1 MKKNISINI
10 SGIIFHIEEDG
21 YERLKEYL
29 ESINKYFSTF
39 DGSNEIIADIESR
52 IAEIFLSKL
61 TEDKQVITLED
72 VTSLIATMGGIQDFQ
87 AVEEEVVATAIE
99 DTEEEIIEEET
110 IEEEHEEAK
119 GSAAHEPKKK
129 LYRDKKRRLL
139 GGVAAGIAYY
149 FSIDPLWIRLIFIVL
164 LFDVFITFAIGG
176 IVIIG
181 YIVLWIVLPE
191 SDTLEEDKKL
201 KKIYRN
207 PQGRVIGGVANGIA
221 AYFDIDVA
229 LVRVLFVLS
238 ILLGGSGLIAY
249 IVLWVILPEARSIT
263 DKVQM
268 KGEAVT
274 LENIESNIKSTQ
286 EAKAHPKEESV
297 IVKILLFP
305 FRLIAIILTGLGKAL
320 GPMLKFIL
328 EFIRVI
334 VGVALTIAGL
344 SVLFSV
350 LITGSVY
357 LGLMAGTDVVH
368 FGSFPIELIH
378 DTISPIGFIAGM
390 IVVGIPALAIMFLGL
405 SIASKTRIPNATVGW
420 AMFALWLVG
429 IIGLS
434 FTLPSVIHEFSNE
447 GEYTTTTYYQ
457 VDTSQLVLD
466 INETGYDEYAD
477 VRVKLRGYDGD
488 QIKLVQD
495 FSARGTT
502 TKEAIENAKE
512 IRYSIVQQDSVL
524 VFDSNIDF
532 GSVTRF
538 RDQDLLMTLYIPF
551 GQTFIMKNDFDN
563 LIYYSFGY
571 QGFSSSQIIGN
582 TWMFNPTGLECVT
595 CTNYS
600 SSNEKRRELY
610 EDLYDD
616 NLRPLNN
623 DVTYDYVDFNELR
636 ISGPYEVNIVRGEKY
651 RIVLNGHE
659 QYLENA
665 EVSQDGNSISIRYN
679 DGDDLDLHRY
689 NRKVTVKIMCP
700 NLNDVRLLG
709 ATSGNISGFEEDEL
723 YIRLDGA
730 SEIDLDVDV
739 YSLDVRLSGAAE
751 LDITGA
757 GKELNANIST
767 ASFLNTYNYKAE
779 NVTLKA
785 SGASKARVY
794 ASEELKINASLVSE
808 VKYRGGAKVST
819 IKSSSFSRIKE
830 D

>member
-29 ESINKYFSTF
+29 ESINKYFSSF
-39 DGSNEIIADIESR
+39 DGSSEIIADIESR

-61 TEDKQVITLED
+61 NEEKQVITFDD
-72 VTSLIATMGGIQDFQ
+72 VTSLITTMGGIQDFQ
-87 AVEEEVVATAIE
+87 AVEEEIAPPTIE
-99 DTEEEIIEEET
+99 DTEEQIEDEEEET
-110 IEEEHEEAK
+110 EAA
-119 GSAAHEPKKK
+119 GATAEPKKK
-129 LYRDKKRRLL
+129 LYRDKKRRLI
-139 GGVAAGIAYY
+139 GGVASGIAYY

-164 LFDVFITFAIGG
+164 LFDVFLTFSLSAIVL
-176 IVIIG
+176 IA
-181 YIVLWIVLPE
+181 YIVLWIVVPE

-221 AYFDIDVA
+221 AYFDVDVA
-229 LVRVLFVLS
+229 IIRILFVLG

-249 IVLWVILPEARSIT
+249 IVLWIILPEAKSIT

-268 KGEAVT
+268 KGEEVT

-286 EAKAHPKEESV
+286 EAKANPKEESV

-305 FRLIAIILTGLGKAL
+305 FRLIAIILSGLGKAL
-320 GPMLKFIL
+320 GPMLKFFL

-334 VGVALTIAGL
+334 LGVVLTIVGL

-350 LITGSVY
+350 LIIGSVY
-357 LGLMAGTDVVH
+357 LGLMAGSDVVH
-368 FGSFPIELIH
+368 LGTFPIELIH
-378 DTISPIGFIAGM
+378 ETISPFGFVAGM

-420 AMFALWLVG
+420 AMFALWIVG

-434 FTLPSVIHEFSNE
+434 FTLPSVIHEFRSE
-447 GEYTTTTYYQ
+447 GDYSVTTYYELT
-457 VDTSQLVLD
+457 DSQLVLD
-466 INETGYDEYAD
+466 INETGYDEYPD
-477 VRVKLRGYDGD
+477 VRVKLRGYDGE

-495 FSARGTT
+495 FSARGATK
-502 TKEAIENAKE
+502 KEAIDHAKE
-512 IRYSIVQQDSVL
+512 IRYNILQQDSVL

-532 GSVTRF
+532 GSVARF
-538 RDQDLLMTLYIPF
+538 RDQDLLMTMYIPY
-551 GQTFIMKNDFDN
+551 GQTFIMKNDFDD

-582 TWMFNPTGLECVT
+582 TWMFNPTGLECIT

-600 SSNEKRRELY
+600 SSNEKRREQYEELY
-610 EDLYDD
+610 ND
-616 NLRPLNN
+616 NLSPANN
-623 DVTYDYVDFNELR
+623 DTIYNFVDFNELR
-636 ISGPYEVNIVRGEKY
+636 ISGPYKVNIVRGEKY
-651 RIVLNGHE
+651 RVVLNGYE
-659 QYLENA
+659 QYLDKA
-665 EVSQDGNSISIRYN
+665 EVSQDGNSLSIRY
-679 DGDDLDLHRY
+679 DDDEDLDFNRY

-700 NLNDVRLLG
+700 NLSDARLLG
-709 ATSGNISGFEEDEL
+709 AISGNISGFEEDEL

-730 SEIDLDVDV
+730 SELDLDVDV
-739 YSLDVRLSGAAE
+739 YALDVRLSGAAE
-751 LDITGA
+751 LDITGS
-757 GKELNANIST
+757 GKEVNANIST
-767 ASFLNTYNYKAE
+767 ASFLNTYNYMAE

-785 SGASKARVY
+785 SGASKARIY
-794 ASEELKINASLVSE
+794 ASEELKIDASLVSE
-808 VKYRGGAKVST
+808 VKYRGGAKVSKV
-819 IKSSSFSRIKE
+819 KSSSFSNVRE

>member
-39 DGSNEIIADIESR
+39 DGSTEIIADIESR

-61 TEDKQVITLED
+61 SEDKQVINLED
-72 VTSLIATMGGIQDFQ
+72 VGALITTMGGIQDFQ
-87 AVEEEVVATAIE
+87 AVEEEVALPALEEPEEPKE
-99 DTEEEIIEEET
+99 D
-110 IEEEHEEAK
+110 EEHQDAEGPTAE
-119 GSAAHEPKKK
+119 EPKKK
-129 LYRDKKRRLL
+129 LYRDKKRRLI
-139 GGVAAGIAYY
+139 GGVASGIAHY
-149 FSIDPLWIRLIFIVL
+149 FSIDPLWIRLLFIVL
-164 LFDVFITFAIGG
+164 LFDVFLTFSISS
-176 IVIIG
+176 IVLIG
-181 YIVLWIVLPE
+181 YIILWIVIPD
-191 SDTLEEDKKL
+191 SDTLKEDKKL

-229 LVRVLFVLS
+229 LVRVLFVVA
-238 ILLGGSGLIAY
+238 IFLGGSGLIAY
-249 IVLWVILPEARSIT
+249 VVLWIILPEARSIT

-286 EAKAHPKEESV
+286 EAKANPKEESV

-334 VGVALTIAGL
+334 VGVALTITGL

-357 LGLMAGTDVVH
+357 LGLMAGSDVVH
-368 FGSFPIELIH
+368 WGTFPIELIH
-378 DTISPIGFIAGM
+378 DSISPIGFVAAM
-390 IVVGIPALAIMFLGL
+390 IVVGIPGLAIMFLGL

-434 FTLPSVIHEFSNE
+434 FTLPAVIQEYRNE

-457 VDTSQLVLD
+457 IEDSKLVLD
-466 INETGYDEYAD
+466 IYETGYEEFNG

-488 QIKLVQD
+488 QIKLVQE
-495 FSARGTT
+495 FSARGA
-502 TKEAIENAKE
+502 TKKAAIDHARNIGYNIA
-512 IRYSIVQQDSVL
+512 QQDSVL
-524 VFDSNIDF
+524 VFDSNLDY
-532 GSVTRF
+532 SAETRL
-538 RDQDLLMTLYIPF
+538 RGQDLLMTMYIPY

-571 QGFSSSQIIGN
+571 QGYSSSQIIGN
-582 TWMFNPTGLECVT
+582 TWMFNPTGLECIT

-600 SSNEKRRELY
+600 SSNERRREQY
-610 EDLYDD
+610 EELYDD
-616 NLRPLNN
+616 NLRPENN
-623 DVTYDYVDFNELR
+623 DVTYDYVDFNEVR
-636 ISGPYEVNIVRGEKY
+636 ISGPYKVNIVRGEKY
-651 RIVLNGHE
+651 RVVLNGYE

-665 EVSQDGNSISIRYN
+665 EVSQDGNRISIHYD
-679 DGDDLDLHRY
+679 DGEDIDLHRY

-700 NLNDVRLLG
+700 NLSDVRLLG
-709 ATSGNISGFEEDEL
+709 AISGNISGFEEDEL

-730 SEIDLDVDV
+730 SELDLDVDV
-739 YSLDVRLSGAAE
+739 YSLDVRLSGAAQ
-751 LDITGA
+751 LDITGS
-757 GKELNANIST
+757 GKEVNANIST
-767 ASFLNTYNYKAE
+767 ASFLNTYNYMAE
-779 NVTLKA
+779 DVTLKA

-794 ASEELKINASLVSE
+794 ATEELRIEASLVSE
-808 VKYRGGAKVST
+808 VKYRGGAKVT
-819 IKSSSFSRIKE
+819 KVKSSSFSNIKE